1 MEDVAVVIFY
11 IQSMACAYMGIVLK
25 TRAAQV
31 QVKRQTPQKALD
43 SNTDGACEV

>member
-11 IQSMACAYMGIVLK
+11 IQSMACTYMGIVLK

-43 SNTDGACEV
+43 SNTDEACEV